1 MSDVNSQNAIEGRT
15 WQTEFAGARAGFVGA
30 AGFASIA
37 FGYPKR
43 SFGENPNPPIAKK
56 AEQKKER
63 KVVS

>member
-15 WQTEFAGARAGFVGA
+15 WQTESAGARAGFVGA

-37 FGYPKR
+37 FGYPNA
-43 SFGENPNPPIAKK
+43 FWGEPQSPVAKK

-63 KVVS
+63 KVVR